1 MTKTYRKADYVLLDA
16 NTLRR
21 WENLLQIGGLNTKA
35 KVKNEIIKILQG
47 KENDGKG
54 QMKKEHTQKKGK
66 N

>member
-47 KENDGKG
+47 KENDGK
-54 QMKKEHTQKKGK
+54 
-66 N
+66 